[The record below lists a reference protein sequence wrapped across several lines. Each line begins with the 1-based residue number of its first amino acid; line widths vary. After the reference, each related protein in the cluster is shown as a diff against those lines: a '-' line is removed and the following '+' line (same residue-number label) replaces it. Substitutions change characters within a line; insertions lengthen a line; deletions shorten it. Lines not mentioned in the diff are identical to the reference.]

1 MKKAPKPISLGD
13 ILIYPLWF
21 DSMGAKSSSLL
32 VETPDIRLLVDPG
45 ASEMQPSFPLPP
57 DERKRLREEALGV
70 IKEAA
75 KEADTVFISHYH
87 YDHHTH
93 PLEAPELYR
102 GKELW
107 IKDPNRF
114 INRSQWDRA
123 RIFVKELS
131 EISGEEFE
139 AHLGPPGSLEASFD
153 SWPTRRKKD
162 KKWVEDL
169 VSLWRGGEWVREGR
183 IGDMRVRFADGREF
197 RKGGTRVLFTEPLF
211 HGGEYDR
218 VGWVVAMLIECGG
231 KKLLYSS
238 DLQGPVIEAYA
249 SWIVREFPDVLIL
262 DGPPTYLLGYLFGQR
277 DLQRA
282 IANTKAIIEG
292 TAPELIIYD
301 HHLPRDP
308 KFRERTQEVWELAKK
323 RGRKFLTCAELF
335 GEEPV
340 VLSTLQ
346 GP

>member
-1 MKKAPKPISLGD
+1 LGD

-32 VETPDIRLLVDPG
+32 VETPDIRLLIDPG

-57 DERKRLREEALGV
+57 EERKRLREEALGV
-70 IKEAA
+70 IREAA
-75 KEADTVFISHYH
+75 KRADTVFISHYH

-93 PLEAPELYR
+93 PLEAPELYQ

-123 RIFVKELS
+123 RVFVKELS
-131 EISGEEFE
+131 EISG
-139 AHLGPPGSLEASFD
+139 ADLGDSLGPPQPFEADFSP
-153 SWPTRRKKD
+153 WPTRRKKD
-162 KKWVEDL
+162 KKWVGDL
-169 VSLWRGGEWVREGR
+169 ISFWRKGEWIKEGK
-183 IGDMRVRFADGREF
+183 IGDMTVRFADGGGF
-197 RKGGTRVLFTEPLF
+197 QKGETVIRFTEPLF

-218 VGWVVAMLIECGG
+218 VGWVVALLIERRG

-249 SWIVREFPDVLIL
+249 EWIVRESPDVLIL
-262 DGPPTYLLGYLFGQR
+262 DGPPTYLLGYLFGQG

-282 IANTKAIIEG
+282 IKNAKAILEG
-292 TAPELIIYD
+292 TAPEVIIYD
-301 HHLPRDP
+301 HHLPRDT

-323 RGRKFLTCAELF
+323 RGRNFLTCAEWF
-335 GEEPV
+335 GREPV
-340 VLSTLQ
+340 VFSTPQ
-346 GP
+346 GA